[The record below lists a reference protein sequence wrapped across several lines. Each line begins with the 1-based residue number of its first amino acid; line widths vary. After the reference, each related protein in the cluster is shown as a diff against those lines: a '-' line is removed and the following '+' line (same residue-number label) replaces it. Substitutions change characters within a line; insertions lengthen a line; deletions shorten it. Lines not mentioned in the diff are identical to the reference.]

1 MALSE
6 KEQRLLDQM
15 EAALEAEDPKFVS
28 ALRGPRRHWHRPRLA
43 LSLVLFALG
52 VAALVVGMDVHPV
65 VSISGFVVMLFAAVS
80 AISAWTLPG
89 AGDDHAASGQRH
101 PGQAARDS
109 LDRSEDRRRRG
120 EDDAP

>member
-6 KEQRLLDQM
+6 QEQRLLDQM
-15 EAALEAEDPKFVS
+15 EAALEADDPKFVS

-52 VAALVVGMDVHPV
+52 VAALVVGMDVHPA

-89 AGDDHAASGQRH
+89 AGADAAGGSRH
-101 PGQAARDS
+101 PSQSERDF
-109 LDRSEDRRRRG
+109 LGRSDDRRHRG
-120 EDDAP
+120 EDDTL